1 MIASWIDRYKPKSE
15 EQMVSALR
23 EIMQEVVLA
32 GLYRAGFFKEA
43 AFYGGTCLRVFYGLP
58 RFSEDLDFTLLEKNQ
73 GFSLTEFLPFLI
85 GEFEALGMNVSVR
98 EKPKTPNSQ
107 VESAFLK
114 ADTEW
119 KELVLETA
127 TISIPPTKPSLKIK
141 IEVDVFPP
149 LNFKTENKLLL
160 RPFSFYVNCLEIEDL
175 FAGKM
180 HALLFRKWKS
190 RVKGRDWFDLE
201 WYIRN
206 GFPINLDHFSV
217 RAIES
222 GDLPRP
228 VDELGIRE
236 LLKQKIESLDF
247 DRVKQDVVRF
257 IPDPAGLDIW
267 TTGYFLELVENL
279 KVKQNPIN
287 DA

>member
-1 MIASWIDRYKPKSE
+1 MIVSWIDQYKPKSE
-15 EQMVSALR
+15 EQLVSALR
-23 EIMQEVVLA
+23 EIMQEIALA

-43 AFYGGTCLRVFYGLP
+43 AFYGGTCLRIFHGLP
-58 RFSEDLDFTLLEKNQ
+58 RFSEDLDFTLLKKSQ
-73 GFSLTEFLPFLI
+73 SFSLVEYLPFLTA
-85 GEFEALGMNVSVR
+85 EFEALGMNVSLK
-98 EKPKTPNSQ
+98 EKPRNSNSQ
-107 VESAFLK
+107 IESAFLK

-119 KELVLETA
+119 KELVLESA
-127 TISIPPTKPSLKIK
+127 SFKLPLTKPSLKIK

-149 LNFKTENKLLL
+149 LQFQTESKLLL
-160 RPFSFYVNCLEIEDL
+160 KPFSFYVNCLRIEDL

-201 WYIRN
+201 WYIRK
-206 GFPINLDHFSV
+206 GVPINLEHFSV

-222 GDLPRP
+222 GDLTRP
-228 VDELGIRE
+228 VDESGIRA

-257 IPDPAGLDIW
+257 IPDPEGLDIW
-267 TTGYFLELVENL
+267 TTAYFLELVEKL
-279 KVKQNPIN
+279 KTK
-287 DA
+287 